1 MSLHIVI
8 LAAGAGT
15 RMKSTKPKV
24 LHAIAG
30 KPLLGHVLHTVQ
42 SLAPDRVH
50 VVYGHAAEHVRE
62 AFADADVNWVLQDQR
77 LGTGHAVQQAM
88 PSIPDDAQVLVLYGD
103 VPGLQADTAKQLLQ
117 AGLQGLAIL
126 TIQMEDPSGYGR
138 IIRGAGGAVQ
148 AIVEHKDADPQQL
161 SIREVNTG
169 FMAAPAPLLRACLAQ
184 LSCANAQGEYYLTD
198 CVGLARSNAQPVDAV
213 VTADHLQVQ
222 GVNDRLQLAT
232 LERAWQQRI
241 AEGLMREGVT
251 LIDPQRVDVRGRLSV
266 AADCLV
272 DVNCVFEGEVEL
284 GPGVRIGPNCVLRD
298 CRLGAGVEVL
308 AFSHIHGAQ
317 LGAHCV
323 IGPYARL
330 RPGTQ
335 LGDQV
340 RVGNFVE
347 TKQAVVGEGS
357 KINHLSYVG
366 DAQIGERVNIGAG
379 TITCNYDG
387 ANKHRTTIKDDAFIG
402 SNSALVAPVSI
413 GSGATIAAGSTIT
426 KDAPEHALTVA
437 RNKQRSIASWVRPQ
451 KKPK

>member
-1 MSLHIVI
+1 
-8 LAAGAGT
+8 
-15 RMKSTKPKV
+15 
-24 LHAIAG
+24 
-30 KPLLGHVLHTVQ
+30 
-42 SLAPDRVH
+42 
-50 VVYGHAAEHVRE
+50 
-62 AFADADVNWVLQDQR
+62 
-77 LGTGHAVQQAM
+77 
-88 PSIPDDAQVLVLYGD
+88 
-103 VPGLQADTAKQLLQ
+103 
-117 AGLQGLAIL
+117 
-126 TIQMEDPSGYGR
+126 
-138 IIRGAGGAVQ
+138 
-148 AIVEHKDADPQQL
+148 
-161 SIREVNTG
+161 
-169 FMAAPAPLLRACLAQ
+169 
-184 LSCANAQGEYYLTD
+184 
-198 CVGLARSNAQPVDAV
+198 VDAV

-308 AFSHIHGAQ
+308 AFSHIDGAQ

-335 LGDQV
+335 LADQV

-387 ANKHRTTIKDDAFIG
+387 ANKHRTTIEDDAFIG